1 MQTSSRQPILS
12 TTRMP
17 AVAQRLALC
26 SAVAATLAL
35 SAGCS
40 AVSNTLSGEKV
51 DYRTSGAQSVRLDVP
66 PDLSQLPGQQRYG
79 QVPTASI
86 SANSLTKQE
95 AAAEAPAASGAV
107 VPSEFGNVKLL
118 RDGQTRWLV
127 TNETPD
133 QVWEKLQAFW
143 KDTGFELTT
152 DDPAA
157 GVMETSWSENRAK
170 APQDGIIRKTLG
182 RVFDMLHDTGER
194 DMYRTRVE
202 RTEQGSEIYISHRG
216 LSEEYEDARKERTT
230 WRPRPRDPG
239 LETEMLRRLMVKLG
253 APAAAAAAA
262 AKDAETAAAAAAP
275 STNSLAR
282 VNADGVSIM
291 VDGDFDLA
299 WRRVGLALDRSG
311 FTVESRDRKQ
321 GSYDVRLSDS
331 DVEANKP
338 GFFSRL
344 FGAKS
349 SNTDGLR
356 RYKVIV
362 QNQGAA
368 SLVTIEDENGQP
380 AQGDVARRIAKQIA
394 EQLG

>member
-1 MQTSSRQPILS
+1 MQTSSRQPTLS
-12 TTRMP
+12 ATRTP

-86 SANSLTKQE
+86 SANSLTKHE
-95 AAAEAPAASGAV
+95 AAAEASAASGAV

-262 AKDAETAAAAAAP
+262 AQDAETAAASAAP
-275 STNSLAR
+275 TTNGLAR

-368 SLVTIEDENGQP
+368 SLVTIQDENGQP